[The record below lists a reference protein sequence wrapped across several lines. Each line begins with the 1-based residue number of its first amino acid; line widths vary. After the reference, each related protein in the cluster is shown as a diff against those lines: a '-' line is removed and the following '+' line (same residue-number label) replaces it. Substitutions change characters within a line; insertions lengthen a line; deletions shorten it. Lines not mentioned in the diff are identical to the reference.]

1 MANVSPRVVQEC
13 VCDLSSA
20 VDSGKLE
27 TESQEFE
34 VLAENKNCLDPGNYV
49 LVWLN
54 TFHPVLIG
62 DIEYS
67 GTILATLLIG
77 DGGTK
82 CQFLPPLPPAF
93 SVASLA
99 LHLVGVVKI

>member
-1 MANVSPRVVQEC
+1 MQEC
-13 VCDLSSA
+13 ICDLSSA

-27 TESQEFE
+27 AESQEFE

-62 DIEYS
+62 DS
-67 GTILATLLIG
+67 GA
-77 DGGTK
+77 K
-82 CQFLPPLPPAF
+82 CQFFPPLPPAF